1 MRTMTSVANRLGRE
15 ILNRIPSGQVV
26 FVSFVEIVGD
36 ECLDLLQER
45 SALELQEDGANLA
58 PQGLKEVQVVDGQA
72 LTRAVSEG
80 AQCFSANEVQDA
92 SNNR

>member
-58 PQGLKEVQVVDGQA
+58 PQGLKEVQVVGPTQTKRPPQSAGRSA
-72 LTRAVSEG
+72 LE
-80 AQCFSANEVQDA
+80 
-92 SNNR
+92 